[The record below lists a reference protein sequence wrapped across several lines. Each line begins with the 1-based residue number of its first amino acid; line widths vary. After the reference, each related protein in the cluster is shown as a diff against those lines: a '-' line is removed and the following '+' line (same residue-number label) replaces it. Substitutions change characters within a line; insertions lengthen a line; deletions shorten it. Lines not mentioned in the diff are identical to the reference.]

1 MSGEGEPG
9 LLLQDLPGSH
19 SLSLAVET
27 MHCNGDMS
35 MRPDHPEQDKEAP
48 HRPSAGVSLHRHRAG
63 AAGMTGWHL

>member
-9 LLLQDLPGSH
+9 LLLQDLSGSH
-19 SLSLAVET
+19 SLPLAVET
-27 MHCNGDMS
+27 MPCNGDMS

-48 HRPSAGVSLHRHRAG
+48 YRASAGVALHWHWAG